1 MSTLSDVRIPA
12 FMDSRTY
19 QALQS
24 ALLGEEQSRRL
35 YLQAAQILEEAQ
47 LHVIAHALR
56 FTAAQEKEHAA
67 IFSGLLSVYGG
78 SPLPHVDILPLLP
91 SEPAAL
97 LQSLA
102 QNELS
107 EAERLYPCNA
117 RIALEEGYP
126 RIAAAFQRIAE
137 TEALHA
143 RRLRQFEEALLSGA
157 LFRAERPV
165 SWYCMAC
172 GELRTSCEPPDSCPS
187 CGKNRGYFIR
197 SSHFPFAIEG

>member
-1 MSTLSDVRIPA
+1 
-12 FMDSRTY
+12 MDSRTY

-24 ALLGEEQSRRL
+24 ALLGEEQSRRM
-35 YLQAAQILEEAQ
+35 YLHAAQTFEDAQ

-91 SEPAAL
+91 CEPAAL
-97 LQSLA
+97 LQALA
-102 QNELS
+102 QNEIS

-172 GELRTSCEPPDSCPS
+172 GELRTSCEPPDPCPS

>member
-1 MSTLSDVRIPA
+1 
-12 FMDSRTY
+12 MDTRTY

-24 ALLGEEQSRRL
+24 ALLGEEQSRRM
-35 YLQAAQILEEAQ
+35 YLHAAQTLEEAQ

-78 SPLPHVDILPLLP
+78 SPLPHADILPLLP
-91 SEPAAL
+91 GEPAAL

-102 QNELS
+102 QNESS

-126 RIAAAFQRIAE
+126 RIATAFQRIAE

-165 SWYCMAC
+165 SWYCLAC

>member
-1 MSTLSDVRIPA
+1 MSTLSDARIPA

-24 ALLGEEQSRRL
+24 ALLGEEQSRRM
-35 YLQAAQILEEAQ
+35 YLQAAQTFEDAQ

-78 SPLPHVDILPLLP
+78 NPLPHADILPLLP
-91 SEPAAL
+91 GEPAAL
-97 LQSLA
+97 LQALA
-102 QNELS
+102 QNEIS

-137 TEALHA
+137 TEDLHA

-165 SWYCMAC
+165 SWYCLAC

>member
-24 ALLGEEQSRRL
+24 ALLGEEQSRRM
-35 YLQAAQILEEAQ
+35 YLHAAQTLEEAQ

-91 SEPAAL
+91 GEPAAL

-126 RIAAAFQRIAE
+126 RISTAFQRIAE

-143 RRLRQFEEALLSGA
+143 RRLRQFEEALISGT

-165 SWYCMAC
+165 SWYCLAC
-172 GELRTSCEPPDSCPS
+172 GELRTSCEPPDLCPS

>member
-78 SPLPHVDILPLLP
+78 NPLPHADILPLLP
-91 SEPAAL
+91 GEPAAL

-102 QNELS
+102 QNEIS

-143 RRLRQFEEALLSGA
+143 RRLRQFEEALISGT

-165 SWYCMAC
+165 SWYCLAC
-172 GELRTSCEPPDSCPS
+172 GELRTSCEPPDGCPG
-187 CGKNRGYFIR
+187 CGG
-197 SSHFPFAIEG
+197 